1 MNSAFLFQGFL
12 LGWSVAW
19 PPGPINAEMLRRG
32 LLPKA
37 HGGGFWSA
45 WRVGLGAC
53 TGDGLWALGVSL
65 GAGALINTPKM
76 RVILGLISL
85 CLLLFLTATFT
96 RGAWRAWCDRRAHLH
111 PAAEVPRQ
119 KRGLP
124 GFLLGFTL
132 ALTSPWNIGFWL
144 AVIGS
149 QSGRLSGS
157 FLNSLFL
164 AGSVLLGA
172 ITWGFVLAT
181 TVKFGARIFS
191 RPSWQIATQ
200 ALTALLML
208 YFAATLVLRL
218 LASA

>member
-1 MNSAFLFQGFL
+1 MNLAFFFQGFL

-37 HGGGFWSA
+37 HGGGFWAA

-53 TGDGLWALGVSL
+53 TGDALWALGVSL
-65 GAGALINTPKM
+65 GAGALINTAKV
-76 RVILGLISL
+76 RVVLGIISL
-85 CLLLFLTATFT
+85 CLLLFLAGVFL
-96 RGAWRAWCDRRAHLH
+96 RGAWRAYRDQKADMKL
-111 PAAEVPRQ
+111 ADEAVP
-119 KRGLP
+119 KENRGLP

-149 QSGRLSGS
+149 QSDRLSGS
-157 FLNSLFL
+157 FFNALFL

-172 ITWGFVLAT
+172 ITWGFVFAT
-181 TVKFGARIFS
+181 AIKLGARIFS

-200 ALTALLML
+200 ALTALVML
-208 YFAATLVLRL
+208 YFAAQLVRRL
-218 LASA
+218 LL

>member
-1 MNSAFLFQGFL
+1 MTAAFFLQGFL

-19 PPGPINAEMLRRG
+19 PPGPINAEMMRRG

-37 HGGGFWSA
+37 DGGGFWPA

-53 TGDGLWALGVSL
+53 TGDSLWALSVSL
-65 GAGALINTPKM
+65 GAGALINTP
-76 RVILGLISL
+76 RVRFALGLVSL
-85 CLLLFLTATFT
+85 ALLLFLAGVFL
-96 RGAWRAWCDRRAHLH
+96 RGAWRAYRDRAH
-111 PAAEVPRQ
+111 PTAASIPGK

-124 GFLLGFTL
+124 GYLLGFTL

-144 AVIGS
+144 AVVGS
-149 QSGRLSGS
+149 QSGRLNGNWFS
-157 FLNSLFL
+157 SLFL

-181 TVKFGARIFS
+181 AVKLGARIFS

-200 ALTALLML
+200 ALTAALML
-208 YFAATLVLRL
+208 YFAVQLVLRL
-218 LASA
+218 G

>member
-32 LLPKA
+32 LLPRTQ
-37 HGGGFWSA
+37 GGGFWAA

-53 TGDGLWALGVSL
+53 TGDALWALGVSA
-65 GAGALINTPKM
+65 GAGAFINTPNV
-76 RVILGLISL
+76 RVTLGIISL
-85 CLLLFLTATFT
+85 ALLLFLAANFM
-96 RGAWRAWCDRRAHLH
+96 RGAWRAWCDRHAHLN

-149 QSGRLSGS
+149 QSARLSGN
-157 FLNSLFL
+157 FLNAVFL

-172 ITWGFVLAT
+172 IAWGFVFAT
-181 TVKFGARIFS
+181 AIKLGTRIFS

-208 YFAATLVLRL
+208 YFAALLVLRL
-218 LASA
+218 VR

>member
-1 MNSAFLFQGFL
+1 MNYALLLQGFL

-32 LLPKA
+32 LLPKTS
-37 HGGGFWSA
+37 GGGFWSA

-53 TGDGLWALGVSL
+53 TGDFLWALGVSA
-65 GAGALINTPKM
+65 GAGALINTPKV
-76 RVILGLISL
+76 RLALGIISL
-85 CLLLFLTATFT
+85 GLLLFLASVFL
-96 RGAWRAWCDRRAHLH
+96 RGAWRAYRDRNSSAVSS
-111 PAAEVPRQ
+111 AEIAPR

-157 FLNSLFL
+157 FLSSLFL

-172 ITWGFVLAT
+172 IAWGCVFSIA
-181 TVKFGARIFS
+181 VKLGARIFS

-200 ALTALLML
+200 ALTAALML
-208 YFAATLVLRL
+208 YFAAQLLRRL
-218 LASA
+218 LL

>member
-1 MNSAFLFQGFL
+1 MNAAFLFQGFL

-32 LLPKA
+32 LLPKD

-65 GAGALINTPKM
+65 GAGALINTPKV
-76 RVILGLISL
+76 RLLLGLISL
-85 CLLLFLTATFT
+85 CLLLFLASVFL
-96 RGAWRAWCDRRAHLH
+96 RGAWRAYRDRHGA
-111 PAAEVPRQ
+111 VPGASDSIPTK

-149 QSGRLSGS
+149 QSGKLSGS
-157 FLNSLFL
+157 LLSSLFL

-172 ITWGFVLAT
+172 IAWGFVFAT
-181 TVKFGARIFS
+181 AIKLGARIFS

-200 ALTALLML
+200 ALTALVML
-208 YFAATLVLRL
+208 YFAAQLLVRL
-218 LASA
+218 LS

>member
-1 MNSAFLFQGFL
+1 MNYAFLFQGFL

-32 LLPKA
+32 LLPKVE
-37 HGGGFWSA
+37 GGGFWPA
-45 WRVGLGAC
+45 WRIGLGAC
-53 TGDGLWALGVSL
+53 AGDSLWALGVSL
-65 GAGALINTPKM
+65 GAGALINTPKV
-76 RVILGLISL
+76 RVVLGIISL
-85 CLLLFLTATFT
+85 LLLLFLASVFL
-96 RGAWRAWCDRRAHLH
+96 RGAWRAWRERNANGK
-111 PAAEVPRQ
+111 PADNGIPGK

-157 FLNSLFL
+157 LLSSLLL

-172 ITWGFVLAT
+172 ITWGFAFAT
-181 TVKFGARIFS
+181 AIKLGARIFS

-200 ALTALLML
+200 ALTALVML
-208 YFAATLVLRL
+208 YFAAQLVVRL
-218 LASA
+218 LR